1 MRLTVLGSGSKGNA
15 VLVESGGA
23 ALLIDAGFPH
33 RELLAR
39 LARVGCAPASIQGI
53 AITHEHGDHI
63 RGVPRTARLF
73 GIPVAASAGTLNA
86 VAPRLDHRTERV
98 TLQPARPA
106 RLADWRLTAFPTAH
120 DAREPIMLVVE
131 DADGRRLGVAY
142 DVGSPTAALRHAFRG
157 LDALIIESNHD
168 EVMLRSSDYPPSVRA
183 RIAGRAG
190 HLSNVEAARLIGDAA
205 HAGLAVVVLAHLS
218 QQCNEPT
225 LALET
230 TKAALKGTAF
240 SGIVVVAHQDEP
252 TARLDVGA
260 SLQQLALPLG
270 R

>member
-1 MRLTVLGSGSKGNA
+1 VRLTVLGSGSKGNA
-15 VLVESGGA
+15 VLVQCGGA

-39 LARVGCAPASIQGI
+39 LARVGCAPDCIQGI
-53 AITHEHGDHI
+53 AVTHEHGDHS
-63 RGVPRTARLF
+63 RGVPRAARLW
-73 GIPVAASAGTLNA
+73 GIPVAGSAGTLAA
-86 VAPRLDHRTERV
+86 VEPHFHRDTER
-98 TLQPARPA
+98 LRLLPARPTM
-106 RLADWRLTAFPTAH
+106 LGSWRLTAFPTAH

-131 DADGRRLGVAY
+131 DPEGRRLGVAY

-168 EVMLRSSDYPPSVRA
+168 EIMLRSSDYPPSVRA

-190 HLSNVEAARLIGDAA
+190 HLSNVDAARLIGDAA

-218 QQCNEPT
+218 QQCNDPA

-230 TKAALKGTAF
+230 TKAALRGTAF
-240 SGIVVVAHQDEP
+240 TGIVVVASQDQP
-252 TARLDVGA
+252 TAPLDVGA
-260 SLQQLALPLG
+260 SLQQLALNL